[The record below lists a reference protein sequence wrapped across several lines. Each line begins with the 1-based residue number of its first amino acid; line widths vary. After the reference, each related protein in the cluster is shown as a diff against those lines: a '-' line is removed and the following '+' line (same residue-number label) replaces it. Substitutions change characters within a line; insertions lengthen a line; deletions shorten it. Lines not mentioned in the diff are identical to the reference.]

1 MTKRGKKWLWLMIV
15 TTLTVITACGGKEAT
30 PEAVDVP
37 NNQAG
42 KTNEK
47 ETPNEANDIDSEIEN
62 ADLSGNINELTANG
76 MTISKATILEGD
88 GEEEGETVAYTNKG
102 EDQAVVEFT
111 EKTEFKK
118 LIIKNMKDG
127 RLEKGSKSDLVVDDT
142 IYLYGSEAGSKFMAT
157 KVVIVKLE

>member
-1 MTKRGKKWLWLMIV
+1 MKRKSKKWLLIMVVLIITMLM
-15 TTLTVITACGGKEAT
+15 ACDKKESAFET
-30 PEAVDVP
+30 GDIP

-42 KTNEK
+42 KPNEK
-47 ETPNEANDIDSEIEN
+47 EAQNEANDIDSEIEN

-76 MTISKATILEGD
+76 MTISKATTID
-88 GEEEGETVAYTNKG
+88 GEEEGETVTYTNKG

-127 RLEKGSKSDLVVDDT
+127 RLEKGSKSDLVVGDT
-142 IYLYGSEAGSKFMAT
+142 IYLYGSEGGSKFMTT